1 MSPETIKTLIVG
13 GVAVLIFAA
22 GWTVEGWRKDAE
34 IDRIKVVHANERAD
48 DARAAAEVITAALK
62 HGNELTA
69 RVTAAEATRDL
80 ALQETQDALR
90 RFTTGR
96 PCLSAVAVRLLN
108 EPGGLKNALS
118 GAPGEPA
125 GADAAAATDTDVAF
139 WAAFARR
146 SYDTCRGRIDALAEF
161 FKEVPSE

>member
-1 MSPETIKTLIVG
+1 MSPETIKTAIL
-13 GVAVLIFAA
+13 AVFAALIFFA
-22 GWTVEGWRKDAE
+22 GWQVEGWRKDAE
-34 IDRIKVVHANERAD
+34 IERLERLHSDQRARDAEAANDE
-48 DARAAAEVITAALK
+48 ITAAVK
-62 HGNELTA
+62 RGNELAA
-69 RVTAAEATRDL
+69 RVSAAEATRDL

-90 RFTTGR
+90 RVTTGR

-118 GAPGEPA
+118 GAPSEPA
-125 GADAAAATDTDVAF
+125 GADAAAATDTDVAL

-161 FKEVPSE
+161 FKEPSSE

>member
-1 MSPETIKTLIVG
+1 MNPETIKTLIVG
-13 GVAVLIFAA
+13 AIAVLIFAA

-34 IDRIKVVHANERAD
+34 IDRIERAHAEQRARDAEAANEEI
-48 DARAAAEVITAALK
+48 DAATKR
-62 HGNELTA
+62 GNELAA

-90 RFTTGR
+90 RVTTGR

-125 GADAAAATDTDVAF
+125 GADAAAATDTDVAL

-161 FKEVPSE
+161 FKEASSE